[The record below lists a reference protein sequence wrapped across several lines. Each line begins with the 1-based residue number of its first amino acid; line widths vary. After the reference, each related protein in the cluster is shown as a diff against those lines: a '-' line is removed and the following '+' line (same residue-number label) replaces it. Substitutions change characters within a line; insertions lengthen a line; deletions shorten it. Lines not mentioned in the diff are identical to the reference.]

1 MRLVEGTQAL
11 QRMLEERKDL
21 ICPYHSHE
29 LAAHQCGSILLQQI
43 NAPLQVVWSIVR
55 RFEKPQAYKRFIQAC
70 SITTGDASVVGSI
83 RTVQVVSGIPATSSV
98 ERLEILD
105 DDQHIFSFRVLG
117 GSHRL
122 QNYWSVT
129 SLHELE
135 IGGRLVTL
143 VMESY
148 AVDVPEGN
156 TRDETQMFADTF
168 VRCNLKSLSKVAEQ
182 LAMQEELQL
191 LDTQH
196 KVKSLLLFPAPLCFF
211 PPSFLRDY
219 HVCPFDIR
227 LCQNSSA
234 DSDICHS
241 YATM

>member
-1 MRLVEGTQAL
+1 
-11 QRMLEERKDL
+11 
-21 ICPYHSHE
+21 
-29 LAAHQCGSILLQQI
+29 
-43 NAPLQVVWSIVR
+43 
-55 RFEKPQAYKRFIQAC
+55 
-70 SITTGDASVVGSI
+70 
-83 RTVQVVSGIPATSSV
+83 
-98 ERLEILD
+98 
-105 DDQHIFSFRVLG
+105 VLG

-182 LAMQEELQL
+182 LAMHEELQL

>member
-1 MRLVEGTQAL
+1 
-11 QRMLEERKDL
+11 MLEERKDL

-29 LAAHQCGSILLQQI
+29 LDAHQCGSILLQQI
-43 NAPLQVVWSIVR
+43 NAPLQLVWSIVR

-70 SITTGDASVVGSI
+70 TITTGDASVVGSI
-83 RTVQVVSGIPATSSV
+83 RTVQVVSGIPATFSV

-117 GSHRL
+117 GGHRL

-135 IGGRLVTL
+135 IGGGLVTL

-156 TRDETQMFADTF
+156 TRDETQMFVDTF

-182 LAMQEELQL
+182 LAMQEELLL

-196 KVKSLLLFPAPLCFF
+196 KVESLLLFPVPLCFF

-219 HVCPFDIR
+219 HVCPFGIR

-241 YATM
+241 YATMC

>member
-1 MRLVEGTQAL
+1 MRPVKGTQAL

-29 LAAHQCGSILLQQI
+29 LGAHQCGSILLQQI
-43 NAPLQVVWSIVR
+43 NAPLQLVWSIVR

-83 RTVQVVSGIPATSSV
+83 RTVQLVSGIPATSSV

-122 QNYWSVT
+122 QKYWSVT

-156 TRDETQMFADTF
+156 TRDETQMFADTL

-182 LAMQEELQL
+182 LAMQEEVLL
-191 LDTQH
+191 LDSQH
-196 KVKSLLLFPAPLCFF
+196 KELGGISGLLIDGDEGALL
-211 PPSFLRDY
+211 SVDESDNSGTGQLSK
-219 HVCPFDIR
+219 IR
-227 LCQNSSA
+227 V
-234 DSDICHS
+234 
-241 YATM
+241 T